1 MTSPESTN
9 PRPRHFLRKPVEVE
23 AEQFLGWGT
32 LTDIWRWLGTFT
44 NAFFVPVGYEH
55 YMRTDHEKDRSR
67 GDTLGGSP
75 SYLVLN
81 VGGKP
86 TRVDE
91 GKWIVRETEGLLILT
106 TKELEERYDLK
117 AGEANWGLSK

>member
-1 MTSPESTN
+1 MPESTN

-32 LTDIWRWLGTFT
+32 LTDIWKWIGEFT

-55 YMRTDHEKDRSR
+55 YMRTEGEKDRSR
-67 GDTLGGSP
+67 GDVRENAR
-75 SYLVLN
+75 SYLVVNLN
-81 VGGKP
+81 GKP

-91 GKWIVRETEGLLILT
+91 GQWIVREIDGLVILE
-106 TKELEERYDLK
+106 TKQLEERYDLK